1 MKSLDASAHVTSS
14 KSDRRRKHERRR
26 YTVQEDLVLIKFVK
40 EHVNCCPMKGNILYK
55 KAEKAKITSHSWQS
69 MRKRYL
75 KYLQNKEHADLYIR
89 TGTLK
94 SFVGEK
100 KKVRR
105 EETDN
110 PSTHNT
116 TVDKDEG
123 RVTRA
128 QATKRQEKID
138 SQNKCDTEEEQE
150 RMTRSKTSKENEKI
164 GSRNKSLE
172 TDFEDKI
179 DDTSEDTGQEWIPR
193 CETSRA
199 KPKIGDKDKHLATDD
214 TEDTNAD
221 YLPDEARADNTDDEN
236 SAAEDVDYDKIFDD
250 NLLKQAY
257 EYKKKRDSS
266 EVKNDVAEDQ
276 DVDEDSR
283 VSSSQEMVNRA
294 ITRNEKRPVNEEEK
308 LSDFDGEIVFRK
320 DFKSPSAK
328 KSNSEDEEDN
338 KKPMAKRSKRDFESL
353 SDDENPSEKEQ
364 KLQEAFF
371 KFYNAFQ
378 SNLQV

>member
-1 MKSLDASAHVTSS
+1 MHT
-14 KSDRRRKHERRR
+14 
-26 YTVQEDLVLIKFVK
+26 
-40 EHVNCCPMKGNILYK
+40 ILQLFFHFNYFFTFNWLK
-55 KAEKAKITSHSWQS
+55 CIYCSCIKIT
-69 MRKRYL
+69 L
-75 KYLQNKEHADLYIR
+75 L
-89 TGTLK
+89 
-94 SFVGEK
+94 FVLLL
-100 KKVRR
+100 V
-105 EETDN
+105 
-110 PSTHNT
+110 
-116 TVDKDEG
+116 V
-123 RVTRA
+123 
-128 QATKRQEKID
+128 
-138 SQNKCDTEEEQE
+138 
-150 RMTRSKTSKENEKI
+150 
-164 GSRNKSLE
+164 
-172 TDFEDKI
+172 
-179 DDTSEDTGQEWIPR
+179 
-193 CETSRA
+193 
-199 KPKIGDKDKHLATDD
+199 
-214 TEDTNAD
+214 D

-266 EVKNDVAEDQ
+266 VVKNDVAEDQ

-294 ITRNEKRPVNEEEK
+294 TTRNEKQPVNEEEK

-338 KKPMAKRSKRDFESL
+338 KKPMAKRSKRDLESL
-353 SDDENPSEKEQ
+353 SDDENPSEKEK

>member
-1 MKSLDASAHVTSS
+1 MHT
-14 KSDRRRKHERRR
+14 
-26 YTVQEDLVLIKFVK
+26 
-40 EHVNCCPMKGNILYK
+40 ILQLFFHFNYFFTFNWLK
-55 KAEKAKITSHSWQS
+55 CIYCSCIKIT
-69 MRKRYL
+69 L
-75 KYLQNKEHADLYIR
+75 L
-89 TGTLK
+89 
-94 SFVGEK
+94 FVLLL
-100 KKVRR
+100 V
-105 EETDN
+105 
-110 PSTHNT
+110 
-116 TVDKDEG
+116 V
-123 RVTRA
+123 
-128 QATKRQEKID
+128 
-138 SQNKCDTEEEQE
+138 
-150 RMTRSKTSKENEKI
+150 
-164 GSRNKSLE
+164 
-172 TDFEDKI
+172 
-179 DDTSEDTGQEWIPR
+179 
-193 CETSRA
+193 
-199 KPKIGDKDKHLATDD
+199 
-214 TEDTNAD
+214 D

-266 EVKNDVAEDQ
+266 VVKNDVAEDQ

-338 KKPMAKRSKRDFESL
+338 KKPMAKRSKRDLESL
-353 SDDENPSEKEQ
+353 SDDENPSEKEK

>member
-1 MKSLDASAHVTSS
+1 MHTILQLFFHFNYFFTFNWLKCIYCSCIRITLLFVLL
-14 KSDRRRKHERRR
+14 
-26 YTVQEDLVLIKFVK
+26 LVV
-40 EHVNCCPMKGNILYK
+40 
-55 KAEKAKITSHSWQS
+55 
-69 MRKRYL
+69 
-75 KYLQNKEHADLYIR
+75 
-89 TGTLK
+89 
-94 SFVGEK
+94 
-100 KKVRR
+100 
-105 EETDN
+105 
-110 PSTHNT
+110 
-116 TVDKDEG
+116 
-123 RVTRA
+123 
-128 QATKRQEKID
+128 
-138 SQNKCDTEEEQE
+138 
-150 RMTRSKTSKENEKI
+150 
-164 GSRNKSLE
+164 
-172 TDFEDKI
+172 
-179 DDTSEDTGQEWIPR
+179 
-193 CETSRA
+193 
-199 KPKIGDKDKHLATDD
+199 
-214 TEDTNAD
+214 D

-266 EVKNDVAEDQ
+266 VVKNDVAEDQ

-338 KKPMAKRSKRDFESL
+338 KKPMAKRSKRDLESL
-353 SDDENPSEKEQ
+353 SDDENPSEKEK
-364 KLQEAFF
+364 KLQEAFV

>member
-1 MKSLDASAHVTSS
+1 MHTILQLFFHFNYFFTFNWLKCIYCSCIRITLLFVLL
-14 KSDRRRKHERRR
+14 
-26 YTVQEDLVLIKFVK
+26 LVV
-40 EHVNCCPMKGNILYK
+40 
-55 KAEKAKITSHSWQS
+55 
-69 MRKRYL
+69 
-75 KYLQNKEHADLYIR
+75 
-89 TGTLK
+89 
-94 SFVGEK
+94 
-100 KKVRR
+100 
-105 EETDN
+105 
-110 PSTHNT
+110 
-116 TVDKDEG
+116 
-123 RVTRA
+123 
-128 QATKRQEKID
+128 
-138 SQNKCDTEEEQE
+138 
-150 RMTRSKTSKENEKI
+150 
-164 GSRNKSLE
+164 
-172 TDFEDKI
+172 
-179 DDTSEDTGQEWIPR
+179 
-193 CETSRA
+193 
-199 KPKIGDKDKHLATDD
+199 
-214 TEDTNAD
+214 D

-276 DVDEDSR
+276 DVDVDSR

-294 ITRNEKRPVNEEEK
+294 ITRNGKRPVNEEEK

-338 KKPMAKRSKRDFESL
+338 KKPMAKRSKRDLESL
-353 SDDENPSEKEQ
+353 SDDENPSEKEK